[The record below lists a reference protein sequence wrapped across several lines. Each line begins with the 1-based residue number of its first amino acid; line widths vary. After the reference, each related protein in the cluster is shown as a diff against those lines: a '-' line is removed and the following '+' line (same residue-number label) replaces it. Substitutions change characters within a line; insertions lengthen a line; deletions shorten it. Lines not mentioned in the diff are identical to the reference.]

1 MTPTEIGLIALGA
14 FVVMFLSHLAAIYF
28 YNWRQDRFRKRM
40 VEDFMSTIFERV
52 KTEEDFNSIVERF
65 RKDLNDGPNA

>member
-1 MTPTEIGLIALGA
+1 MTTTEIGLIALSA

-40 VEDFMSTIFERV
+40 IEDFMSTVFERV
-52 KTEEDFNSIVERF
+52 KTEEDFNSIVDRF
-65 RKDLNDGPNA
+65 RKDFGDGPNT